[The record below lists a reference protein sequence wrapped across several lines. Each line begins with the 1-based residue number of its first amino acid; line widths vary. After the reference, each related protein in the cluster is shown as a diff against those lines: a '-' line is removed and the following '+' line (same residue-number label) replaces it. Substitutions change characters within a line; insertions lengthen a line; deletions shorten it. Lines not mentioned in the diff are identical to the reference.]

1 MAVLRYPNS
10 QEEEVEASELSS
22 FSSVAVSSNQDH
34 VLPLDAIATGDAPCL
49 KRACL
54 PCGGGEHQTMENIN
68 TEALYLS
75 WACQLGCH
83 VGNRSSLALPRRI
96 RTVSLKFQSERASRA
111 NQRILLREAHLHR
124 SSTENPNQLLEL
136 VELVKIVKLVKLVE
150 LVEIVKL
157 VEIVEIVE
165 LVGIVEIVCISLDVE
180 YVLTEQSPQPL
191 SDHYLSCPV
200 PEKPLSVAVLPTSKS
215 GSKKA
220 LKCPW
225 EYDLK
230 YATHVC
236 VQVVHLTDEYWER
249 VVQYQTYFL
258 SHLSQSQLKQQF
270 PLMTS
275 CHYINNIKLQL
286 LASGNG
292 HHLKHE
298 NYPG

>member
-1 MAVLRYPNS
+1 MCVL
-10 QEEEVEASELSS
+10 
-22 FSSVAVSSNQDH
+22 AVSFRSKFSAP
-34 VLPLDAIATGDAPCL
+34 PLYPW
-49 KRACL
+49 KRN
-54 PCGGGEHQTMENIN
+54 G
-68 TEALYLS
+68 LS
-75 WACQLGCH
+75 TTSTNSH
-83 VGNRSSLALPRRI
+83 SRRRSS
-96 RTVSLKFQSERASRA
+96 
-111 NQRILLREAHLHR
+111 
-124 SSTENPNQLLEL
+124 SS
-136 VELVKIVKLVKLVE
+136 K
-150 LVEIVKL
+150 
-157 VEIVEIVE
+157 
-165 LVGIVEIVCISLDVE
+165 
-180 YVLTEQSPQPL
+180 SPQPL